1 MTHTIPLRQGLPD
14 EMQVLL
20 RAYPRDT
27 WPDHPNF
34 ARSVR
39 NWMGA
44 HETFRALS
52 GYVLDDTEAYLDRRL
67 DDQDYAACLAK
78 YGHVLVRN
86 LHGHHHWEDTKF
98 FPELGAAERD
108 LTPGL
113 DLLEA
118 DHTALDATLE
128 RFTRSANR
136 VVQLAQLSPA
146 DMPSEVPDVHDSAR
160 AIAAL
165 LDRHL
170 SDEED
175 LVVPII
181 LHHQLRR

>member
-1 MTHTIPLRQGLPD
+1 
-14 EMQVLL
+14 
-20 RAYPRDT
+20 
-27 WPDHPNF
+27 
-34 ARSVR
+34 
-39 NWMGA
+39 
-44 HETFRALS
+44 
-52 GYVLDDTEAYLDRRL
+52 
-67 DDQDYAACLAK
+67 CLAK